1 VSSFSA
7 HSIEPNFRTYA
18 SYVKTGQGGTELD
31 QSGPAHQVAEMA
43 VRKATS
49 RSLSQDG
56 RVVGGV
62 LVHYLFGAAVGGF
75 YGGLGESWTWIRWGA
90 GTLFG
95 TGVFVAADEL
105 SLPALQLG
113 NKPTDETLEAQTQH
127 WLAHIAFGISTELGR
142 RFFRSLLENDSDA
155 REPPGPYRRSCSL
168 GTVTGDP
175 DDPLR

>member
-1 VSSFSA
+1 
-7 HSIEPNFRTYA
+7 
-18 SYVKTGQGGTELD
+18 L
-31 QSGPAHQVAEMA
+31 
-43 VRKATS
+43 S
-49 RSLSQDG
+49 RDG
-56 RVVGGV
+56 RVVGGE
-62 LVHYLFGAAVGGF
+62 LVHYLFSAAVGGF

-105 SLPALQLG
+105 SLPALRLG

-155 REPPGPYRRSCSL
+155 REHQVHTVEASL

-175 DDPLR
+175 DDPPAVSWTHRPQPGPEFPRRVRYLGRVHWS